1 MEQSAGA
8 ESHFLTPTTVDVGMV
23 NGISEAYGNAG
34 LILRVT
40 PPSPEEIAALPEG
53 SVLIGLLKPFEDKA
67 RLAALNARKITAFS
81 LELLP
86 RISRAQSMDALSSQA
101 SCAGYQCG
109 LIAAAR
115 CTKFFPMLT
124 TAAGTI
130 RPARVLVIGAG
141 VAGLQA
147 IATCKRLGAM
157 VEAYDVRSAAREQ
170 IESLGAKFVDTGVSA
185 DGAGGYAR
193 DLTAEEKAQ
202 QTEKLAKAVAMSDVV
217 ITTAA
222 IPGKK
227 APIIITTDMI
237 SRMKYGA
244 IIVDMAAE
252 SGGNCAL
259 TQPGEHVIANDVNI
273 HGPLNL
279 PSRMPTHASELYA
292 KNIYNFISPWI
303 KDGEL
308 VFDWS
313 DEVVAGTLLCKD
325 GATVHGKI
333 KQILEKPD
341 GRPAR
346 ALYLHARRLHRLR
359 DHRQGAGHPAHAADV
374 RFQLHPRRR
383 VVGAMIMLGSADT
396 PLQQAIG
403 FFAVALGAANAAG
416 GYVVTERMLAMF
428 KKKDGCVM
436 TLPLYVQGAWFPA
449 PCSSSRPERHEFAG
463 QCAQGHRL
471 GRLRHADRH
480 CRHFPR
486 PRPEEHRADG
496 TGAGHRGG
504 GCLDFRQEG
513 QDDRHA
519 ADGRHLQRHGRRCG
533 GGDCRHRVRQ
543 GATHSTGSRRWAC
556 SAR

>member
-1 MEQSAGA
+1 MQSIVIAVGKELLSGENRTALVPETAKKFAALGARLRMEQSAGIN
-8 ESHFLTPTTVDVGMV
+8 SHFLDPDYSGVDFV
-23 NGISEAYGNAG
+23 NGRAEAYVGADV
-34 LILRVT
+34 ILRVT
-40 PPSPEEIAALPEG
+40 PPSAEEIAALPEG
-53 SVLIGLLKPFEDKA
+53 SVLIGLLKPYDSRE
-67 RLAALNARKITAFS
+67 RLAALNARKITAFA

-86 RISRAQSMDALSSQA
+86 RISRAQSMDALSSQG

-157 VEAYDVRSAAREQ
+157 VEAYDVRAAAKEQ

-193 DLTAEEKAQ
+193 ELTAEEKAA

-227 APIIITTDMI
+227 APVIITTDMI
-237 SRMKYGA
+237 GRMKYGA

-292 KNIYNFISPWI
+292 KNIYNFLSPWI
-303 KDGEL
+303 KDGNL
-308 VFDWS
+308 QFDWS
-313 DEVVAGTLLCKD
+313 DEIVAGTLLCKD
-325 GATVHGKI
+325 GATVHNTV
-333 KQILEKPD
+333 KQ
-341 GRPAR
+341 
-346 ALYLHARRLHRLR
+346 
-359 DHRQGAGHPAHAADV
+359 V
-374 RFQLHPRRR
+374 
-383 VVGAMIMLGSADT
+383 LGEA
-396 PLQQAIG
+396 
-403 FFAVALGAANAAG
+403 
-416 GYVVTERMLAMF
+416 
-428 KKKDGCVM
+428 
-436 TLPLYVQGAWFPA
+436 
-449 PCSSSRPERHEFAG
+449 
-463 QCAQGHRL
+463 
-471 GRLRHADRH
+471 
-480 CRHFPR
+480 
-486 PRPEEHRADG
+486 
-496 TGAGHRGG
+496 
-504 GCLDFRQEG
+504 
-513 QDDRHA
+513 
-519 ADGRHLQRHGRRCG
+519 
-533 GGDCRHRVRQ
+533 
-543 GATHSTGSRRWAC
+543 
-556 SAR
+556 

>member
-1 MEQSAGA
+1 MPLSIAVTRERTPGEHRVALVPETARKYMALGATLRMEQSAGTD
-8 ESHFLTPTTVDVGMV
+8 SHFLDSDYTDVEMV
-23 NGISEAYGNAG
+23 GGIREAYGGAK

-53 SVLIGLLKPFEDKA
+53 SVLIGLLRPFEDKA
-67 RLAALNARKITAFS
+67 RLEALNARKITAFA

-86 RISRAQSMDALSSQA
+86 RISRAQSMDALSSQS

-185 DGAGGYAR
+185 DGAAGYAR

-202 QTEKLAKAVAMSDVV
+202 QTEKLAKAIALSDVV
-217 ITTAA
+217 ISTAA

-227 APIIITTDMI
+227 APLIITTDMI
-237 SRMKYGA
+237 ARMKYGA

-292 KNIYNFISPWI
+292 KNLYNFISPWI
-303 KDGEL
+303 REGEL
-308 VFDWS
+308 AFDWS
-313 DEVVAGTLLCKD
+313 DEVVAGTLMCKN
-325 GATVHGKI
+325 GVTVNQTV
-333 KQILEKPD
+333 KQILGE
-341 GRPAR
+341 
-346 ALYLHARRLHRLR
+346 
-359 DHRQGAGHPAHAADV
+359 V
-374 RFQLHPRRR
+374 
-383 VVGAMIMLGSADT
+383 
-396 PLQQAIG
+396 
-403 FFAVALGAANAAG
+403 
-416 GYVVTERMLAMF
+416 
-428 KKKDGCVM
+428 
-436 TLPLYVQGAWFPA
+436 
-449 PCSSSRPERHEFAG
+449 
-463 QCAQGHRL
+463 
-471 GRLRHADRH
+471 
-480 CRHFPR
+480 
-486 PRPEEHRADG
+486 
-496 TGAGHRGG
+496 
-504 GCLDFRQEG
+504 
-513 QDDRHA
+513 
-519 ADGRHLQRHGRRCG
+519 
-533 GGDCRHRVRQ
+533 
-543 GATHSTGSRRWAC
+543 
-556 SAR
+556 

>member
-1 MEQSAGA
+1 MPLCIAVARERAAGESRVALVPETAKKFAALGATLRMEQSAGI
-8 ESHFLTPTTVDVGMV
+8 ESHFLDSNYSDVSMV
-23 NGISEAYGNAG
+23 NGISEAYASAG

-40 PPSPEEIAALPEG
+40 PPSAEEIAAMAEG
-53 SVLIGLLKPFEDKA
+53 TVLIGLLKPFEDKA

-86 RISRAQSMDALSSQA
+86 RISRAQSMDALSSQGA
-101 SCAGYQCG
+101 CSGYQCG

-157 VEAYDVRSAAREQ
+157 VEAYDVRAAAREQ

-193 DLTAEEKAQ
+193 ELTAEEKAAQ
-202 QTEKLAKAVAMSDVV
+202 AEKLAKAVAAADVV

-222 IPGKK
+222 IPGRR
-227 APIIITTDMI
+227 APVIVTKDMVA
-237 SRMKYGA
+237 RMKYGA

-252 SGGNCAL
+252 SGGNCEL

-292 KNIYNFISPWI
+292 KNLYNFLSPWI

-308 VFDWS
+308 VIDWE

-325 GATVHGKI
+325 GSTVNPKI
-333 KQILEKPD
+333 RE
-341 GRPAR
+341 
-346 ALYLHARRLHRLR
+346 
-359 DHRQGAGHPAHAADV
+359 
-374 RFQLHPRRR
+374 
-383 VVGAMIMLGSADT
+383 IMGEA
-396 PLQQAIG
+396 
-403 FFAVALGAANAAG
+403 
-416 GYVVTERMLAMF
+416 
-428 KKKDGCVM
+428 
-436 TLPLYVQGAWFPA
+436 
-449 PCSSSRPERHEFAG
+449 
-463 QCAQGHRL
+463 
-471 GRLRHADRH
+471 
-480 CRHFPR
+480 
-486 PRPEEHRADG
+486 
-496 TGAGHRGG
+496 
-504 GCLDFRQEG
+504 
-513 QDDRHA
+513 
-519 ADGRHLQRHGRRCG
+519 
-533 GGDCRHRVRQ
+533 
-543 GATHSTGSRRWAC
+543 
-556 SAR
+556 

>member
-1 MEQSAGA
+1 MPGELRVALAPETCKKFQGLGAAMVIEKDAGLS
-8 ESHFLTPTTVDVGMV
+8 SHFMNASYEGVALANTLA
-23 NGISEAYGNAG
+23 EAYAGAG

-40 PPSPEEIAALPEG
+40 PPSLAEIEAMPVGA
-53 SVLIGLLKPFEDKA
+53 VLIGLLKPFEDA
-67 RLAALNARKITAFS
+67 GRLAALNARQITAFA

-86 RISRAQSMDALSSQA
+86 RISRAQSMDALSSQGA
-101 SCAGYQCG
+101 CAGYQCG

-157 VEAYDVRSAAREQ
+157 VEAYDVRAAAREQ

-193 DLTAEEKAQ
+193 ELSAEEKAQ
-202 QTEKLAKAVAMSDVV
+202 QAEKLARAVAQADVV

-227 APIIITTDMI
+227 APVIVTADMVQ
-237 SRMKYGA
+237 RMKFGA

-259 TQPGEHVIANDVNI
+259 TEPGEHVIANDVNI

-292 KNIYNFISPWI
+292 KNIYNFISPWL

-308 VFDWS
+308 VIDWS

-325 GATVHGKI
+325 GATVHAGVKSV
-333 KQILEKPD
+333 L
-341 GRPAR
+341 G
-346 ALYLHARRLHRLR
+346 
-359 DHRQGAGHPAHAADV
+359 GA
-374 RFQLHPRRR
+374 
-383 VVGAMIMLGSADT
+383 
-396 PLQQAIG
+396 
-403 FFAVALGAANAAG
+403 
-416 GYVVTERMLAMF
+416 
-428 KKKDGCVM
+428 
-436 TLPLYVQGAWFPA
+436 
-449 PCSSSRPERHEFAG
+449 
-463 QCAQGHRL
+463 
-471 GRLRHADRH
+471 
-480 CRHFPR
+480 
-486 PRPEEHRADG
+486 
-496 TGAGHRGG
+496 
-504 GCLDFRQEG
+504 
-513 QDDRHA
+513 
-519 ADGRHLQRHGRRCG
+519 
-533 GGDCRHRVRQ
+533 
-543 GATHSTGSRRWAC
+543 
-556 SAR
+556 